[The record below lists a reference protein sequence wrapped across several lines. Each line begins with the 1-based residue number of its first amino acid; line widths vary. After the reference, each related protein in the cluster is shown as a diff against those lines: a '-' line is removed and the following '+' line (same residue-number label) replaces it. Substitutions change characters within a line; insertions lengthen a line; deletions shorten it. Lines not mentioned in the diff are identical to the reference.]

1 MVPRM
6 VQGCEVRLCDPCAR
20 VRPCVP
26 CVSRLPRCLFTVLYP
41 TYLASE
47 NYPKTSC
54 VFGGEVPWYS
64 RCATADFAGR
74 VWGQINAERLRP
86 GQTRPALACCTRINR
101 LTGLVDADGGAAG
114 PVVSSSIIIGD

>member
-47 NYPKTSC
+47 IYPKTSC
-54 VFGGEVPWYS
+54 VFGV
-64 RCATADFAGR
+64 RCATADFAAR
-74 VWGQINAERLRP
+74 VGSDQRRKAS
-86 GQTRPALACCTRINR
+86 TRPNRACACVLHAHQPPYWI
-101 LTGLVDADGGAAG
+101 GGCRRRSRGAG
-114 PVVSSSIIIGD
+114 CIVQHHHR

>member
-54 VFGGEVPWYS
+54 VFGGEVRDRRFCS
-64 RCATADFAGR
+64 ALR
-74 VWGQINAERLRP
+74 GQRNAERLRP
-86 GQTRPALACCTRINR
+86 GQTRPELACCTRINR